1 MHEEQPKQ
9 TRYTLIERAVSKND
23 EEAWK
28 ELLQIYRN
36 FLFFLVRK
44 LNVSENDQDDI
55 VQLISIK
62 LSNKL
67 STYNKDIGTFRSWL
81 GQITR
86 NEVFLYFRKQRTNK
100 ESLNRTL
107 SEKDQWIEPYSEPE
121 IQAIIDKQ
129 WRNYITNL
137 ALDKLQEKFPGNSI
151 EIFKLS
157 AQGEDTDSIAN
168 KLGVTKDSIYTL
180 RNRIKKQLIVEVKQ
194 LILEIEGENSHEVRQ
209 A

>member
-1 MHEEQPKQ
+1 MMQAKQPKQ
-9 TRYTLIERAVSKND
+9 TRYTLIERAVSRND

-44 LNVSENDQDDI
+44 LNVPENDQDDI

-62 LSNKL
+62 LSNNL
-67 STYNKDIGTFRSWL
+67 STYRKDIGKFRSWL

-86 NEVFLYFRKQRTNK
+86 NEVFLYFRKRRTSK
-100 ESLNRTL
+100 ESLNQTL

-121 IQAIIDKQ
+121 IQTIIDKQ
-129 WRNYITNL
+129 WKAYITNL

-151 EIFKLS
+151 EVFKLS
-157 AQGEDTDSIAN
+157 AQGEEAEEIAS
-168 KLGVTKDSIYTL
+168 KLGISKDSIYTL
-180 RNRIKKQLIVEVKQ
+180 RNRIKKNLIIEVKQ
-194 LILEIEGENSHEVRQ
+194 LILEIEGEVTHEG
-209 A
+209 